1 MKLYM
6 CHDLGQEF
14 SEKYATFVLKRR
26 NKKIRFKLSL
36 NTSSDAETFIAVSQM
51 GRRRLRDELEEEN
64 NAKLPIKLQIYHE
77 SSLLFNQNFQRIRN
91 RNHRMILCPGDYS
104 LVVEA
109 EYVDLVTEICLRV
122 AAKCRPQDIILNS
135 PKK

>member
-1 MKLYM
+1 M
-6 CHDLGQEF
+6 CQDLGPEF
-14 SEKYATFVLKRR
+14 SEKYATFVLTRS
-26 NKKIRFKLSL
+26 NKKIRFKFSL
-36 NTSSDAETFIAVSQM
+36 NTSSDAETFIDVSQM

-77 SSLLFNQNFQRIRN
+77 SSLLINQNFQRMRN
-91 RNHRMILCPGDYS
+91 RNHRRILSPGDYR

-109 EYVDLVTEICLRV
+109 DYVDLVTKICLRV
-122 AAKCRPQDIILNS
+122 AAKCTPQDIILNS